1 MKLRLVAS
9 LRNEVGKDAVEVD
22 FEGSLTE
29 ALRVARERVPQLGS
43 VIGVDGVPKPGVLV
57 LVDGV
62 DYRLLGKSIRVDS
75 ETTITIIPVNH
86 GG

>member
-9 LRNEVGKDAVEVD
+9 LRNEVGKDTVEVD
-22 FEGSLTE
+22 FEGNLTE
-29 ALRVARERVPQLGS
+29 ALKVARERVPQLGN
-43 VIGVDGVPKPGVLV
+43 VIGVDGTPKPGVLV

-62 DYRLLGKSIRVDS
+62 DYRLLGKSIRVDR